1 MRKAV
6 TGHSSSIIGSPQ
18 VSKVCVIMKQ
28 RKQKNSVTAEEEK
41 KKLSEYFISPLKTC
55 HFKMGRMVYCS
66 QKDKIY
72 VIRYL

>member
-41 KKLSEYFISPLKTC
+41 KTQWIFYKPIKNMPFQNGKNGIL
-55 HFKMGRMVYCS
+55 
-66 QKDKIY
+66 
-72 VIRYL
+72 